1 MGSIEICLWIVGD
14 HRNQLAQLDRRKP
27 MKTQNPDWFHWKGD
41 MDAWKSLA
49 TADTA
54 ENRKRKT
61 AENNRIRW
69 SPIECRLVENAIWII
84 VHPLN
89 SDGLYRK
96 SYMNHRK
103 LQETGNTAEK
113 LAETSWIRWIP
124 MGFNEK
130 AICIIG
136 NHRKPLTPLIAAE
149 KQLKIA
155 VSAESRCFIER
166 AIWIIGNHWKQLT
179 PLSTAETP
187 LKTIKPAEHQCVWL
201 QKLFLPFEIAV
212 NSWVRRKHGNPMK
225 TVEKLLETFQS
236 AELRMALLKKLDESG
251 EITGNSW
258 HGCKT

>member
-69 SPIECRLVENAIWII
+69 SPIECRLVEHAIWII

-96 SYMNHRK
+96 
-103 LQETGNTAEK
+103 
-113 LAETSWIRWIP
+113 
-124 MGFNEK
+124 
-130 AICIIG
+130 
-136 NHRKPLTPLIAAE
+136 
-149 KQLKIA
+149 
-155 VSAESRCFIER
+155 
-166 AIWIIGNHWKQLT
+166 AIWIIGNCRKQ
-179 PLSTAETP
+179 ATP
-187 LKTIKPAEHQCVWL
+187 LKNLLKPAE
-201 QKLFLPFEIAV
+201 
-212 NSWVRRKHGNPMK
+212 
-225 TVEKLLETFQS
+225 S
-236 AELRMALLKKLDESG
+236 AEFRWALMKKLYASL
-251 EITGNSW
+251 EITGNRW
-258 HGCKT
+258 LRW